1 MLRGFFVRYIVKMTH
16 EKTQSSTE
24 IGDTFRDL
32 VCELLRTRYFDA
44 QPEQFIAGT
53 KVDIVFTQPHW
64 GQQLRVAVECKN
76 YDKPLTK
83 ANFESIFA
91 KYQPMLDSRSVDQV
105 LVVSNKPIGAAAS
118 AYLDGWRYANHQT
131 FRELEESLLA
141 LRPYIEGLAKLVP
154 TVDVQYIEARFDEP
168 RLAEAS
174 ALDEIQS
181 WVLAPASNSLAILG
195 SYGQGKTSL
204 ARRIAAHFA
213 SSYLADPTKRIPIL
227 KSLGDVVH
235 ETRLEGLFGAQFT
248 ADNPAPG
255 FQFKTFEHLN
265 RSGRLLVILDG
276 FDEMK
281 HAMTASDF
289 LSNFREFNRLLG
301 DHSKVILLGR
311 PNALPT
317 DTQHLVFRGIKNVAG
332 QSVASTEF
340 AQWQERTLAFFSEK
354 ESRQLLQSSLEA
366 SANRY
371 EAANRFSYP
380 PFFVEDRTNEVL
392 DCVPRDLLARPV
404 HVLLIS
410 ELAADPGFDFEG
422 FNRYSLYDHFIR
434 SMVSRDTTEKPAR
447 KAVALNDRL
456 QFQRDLAWWAWRRP
470 GKSQGSFLRDEIP
483 ESLLAQLPDGKS
495 ADFEGKRNEYIVS
508 TLTEEKEAGVL
519 FFAHRSFQE
528 FLVAERLRLAKP
540 DPNSHIDYSAHLT
553 PDIIEFLTQA
563 SELHYIASWYDTL
576 RACPGPLNGAYLRF
590 FASFASVAEAMA
602 SSAAPNAASVDM
614 WTTTIVTL
622 ASRAKTPGAL
632 SKAELD
638 EFLLRAIR
646 NGKDDTAAV
655 AVLALWQ
662 SHSRAQPQLT
672 ALAAALIERVLRK
685 SREQSDS
692 SALSVEAK
700 HFDFSSSWVSK
711 GIEKI
716 FAQPGKT
723 DGVRLNLDNGMLI
736 GMATGEIN
744 AKLPEGLMV
753 FSDGVEVTKS
763 GQVDAE
769 KVFALIDKDL
779 RKTHE
784 KFLRSRKLSY
794 NVVSFEQVRGT
805 QLNFRRN
812 LSGPLKG
819 PSPQ

>member
-1 MLRGFFVRYIVKMTH
+1 MTH
-16 EKTQSSTE
+16 EITLSSTE
-24 IGDTFRDL
+24 IGDSFRDL
-32 VCELLRTRYFDA
+32 VCELLRTRFFDA

-53 KVDIVFTQPHW
+53 KVDIVFTQPNW
-64 GQQLRVAVECKN
+64 GRQQRVAVECKN

-83 ANFESIFA
+83 ADFEGIYA

-105 LVVSNKPIGAAAS
+105 LVVSNKPIGAAAA
-118 AYLDGWRYANHQT
+118 AYLNNWRYANHQT
-131 FRELEESLLA
+131 FRELEESLLG

-168 RLAEAS
+168 RTVGES
-174 ALDEIQS
+174 ALDEIQA
-181 WVLAPASNSLAILG
+181 WVHDTAGNSLAILG

-204 ARRIAAHFA
+204 ARRIAAYFA
-213 SSYLADPTKRIPIL
+213 SSYLTDPTKRIPIL
-227 KSLGDVVH
+227 KSLGNVVH

-248 ADNPAPG
+248 ADTPAPG

-301 DHSKVILLGR
+301 GHSKVILLGR

-317 DTQHLVFRGIKNVAG
+317 DTQHLVFRGMKNVAG

-340 AQWQERTLAFFSEK
+340 ARWKERTLAFFSEK
-354 ESRQLLQSSLEA
+354 EGRQLLQSSLES

-371 EAANRFSYP
+371 EAAKRFSYP
-380 PFFVEDRTNEVL
+380 PSFVEDRTNEVL
-392 DCVPRDLLARPV
+392 DRVPRDLLARPV
-404 HVLLIS
+404 HVQLIA

-508 TLTEEKEAGVL
+508 TLTEEKEAGLL

-563 SELHYIASWYDTL
+563 PELHYIATWYDTL

-590 FASFASVAEAMA
+590 FAAFASVAEAMA
-602 SSAAPNAASVDM
+602 SSATSNAASVDM

-622 ASRAKTPGAL
+622 ASRAKTAGAL
-632 SKAELD
+632 RAAELD
-638 EFLLRAIR
+638 DFLLKAVRS
-646 NGKDDTAAV
+646 GKDDTAAV
-655 AVLALWQ
+655 ATLALWQ
-662 SHSRAQPQLT
+662 SHSRTQPQLT

-700 HFDFSSSWVSK
+700 YFDFSASWVSK

-716 FAQPGKT
+716 FALPGKA
-723 DGVRLNLDNGMLI
+723 DGVRLNLDSGMLI
-736 GMATGEIN
+736 RMATGEIN
-744 AKLPEGLMV
+744 AKLQEGLMV
-753 FSDGVEVTKS
+753 FSDGVEITKS

-784 KFLRSRKLSY
+784 GFLRGRRLSY

-805 QLNFRRN
+805 AVNFGRS
-812 LSGPLKG
+812 LGGPLKG
-819 PSPQ
+819 PSPH

>member
-1 MLRGFFVRYIVKMTH
+1 MRYIFEMPNERTP
-16 EKTQSSTE
+16 SSTE
-24 IGDTFRDL
+24 IGDSFRDL
-32 VCELLRTRYFDA
+32 VCELLRTRFFDA
-44 QPEQFIAGT
+44 KPEQFIAGT
-53 KVDIVFTQPHW
+53 KVDIVFTQPNW
-64 GQQLRVAVECKN
+64 GRQQRVAVECKN

-83 ANFESIFA
+83 ADFEGIYG
-91 KYQPMLDSRSVDQV
+91 KYQPMLESRSVDQV
-105 LVVSNKPIGAAAS
+105 LVVSNKPIGAPAS
-118 AYLDGWRYANHQT
+118 AYLDNWRNANHQT
-131 FRELEESLLA
+131 FRELEESLLG
-141 LRPYIEGLAKLVP
+141 LRPYIQSLAKLVP
-154 TVDVQYIEARFDEP
+154 TVDLQYIEARFDEP
-168 RLAEAS
+168 RSAGET
-174 ALDEIQS
+174 ALDEIQA
-181 WVLAPASNSLAILG
+181 WVLDPASNSLAILG

-204 ARRIAAHFA
+204 ARRIAANFA
-213 SSYLADPTKRIPIL
+213 SSYLAEPTKRIPIL

-301 DHSKVILLGR
+301 SHSKVILLGR

-317 DTQHLVFRGIKNVAG
+317 DTQHLVFRGMKNVAG
-332 QSVASTEF
+332 QAVASTEF
-340 AQWQERTLAFFSEK
+340 AQWKERTLAFFNEK
-354 ESRQLLQSSLEA
+354 ESRQLLQSSLKS
-366 SANRY
+366 SANRHE
-371 EAANRFSYP
+371 EAQRFSYP
-380 PFFVEDRTNEVL
+380 PSFVEDRTIEVL
-392 DCVPRDLLARPV
+392 NRVPRDLLARPV
-404 HVLLIS
+404 HVQLIA
-410 ELAADPGFDFEG
+410 ELAADPSFDFEG

-528 FLVAERLRLAKP
+528 FLVAERLRLANP
-540 DPNSHIDYSAHLT
+540 DPNSHIDYSTHLT

-563 SELHYIASWYDTL
+563 PELHYIATWYDTL
-576 RACPGPLNGAYLRF
+576 RVCPGPLNGAYLRF
-590 FASFASVAEAMA
+590 FAAYASVAEAMA
-602 SSAAPNAASVDM
+602 SSVMSNAVTVDM
-614 WTTTIVTL
+614 WTTSIVTL
-622 ASRAKTPGAL
+622 ASRAETPGAL
-632 SKAELD
+632 SSAKLD
-638 EFLLRAIR
+638 EFLLKAIR
-646 NGKDDTAAV
+646 SGKNDTAAV
-655 AVLALWQ
+655 AALAFWQ
-662 SHSRAQPQLT
+662 AHSRKQLQLT

-692 SALSVEAK
+692 LALSVEAK
-700 HFDFSSSWVSK
+700 QFDFSASWVSK

-716 FAQPGKT
+716 FAKPGKT
-723 DGVRLNLDNGMLI
+723 DAVRLNLDGGMLI

-753 FSDGVEVTKS
+753 FSDGVEVAMAV
-763 GQVDAE
+763 QIDAE
-769 KVFALIDKDL
+769 RVFALIDKDF

-784 KFLRSRKLSY
+784 GFLRGRRLNY
-794 NVVSFEQVRGT
+794 NVVSFEQVRG
-805 QLNFRRN
+805 RR
-812 LSGPLKG
+812 
-819 PSPQ
+819 

>member
-1 MLRGFFVRYIVKMTH
+1 MKQGLWITWLSFRLEFLFYWPRFH
-16 EKTQSSTE
+16 LEST
-24 IGDTFRDL
+24 
-32 VCELLRTRYFDA
+32 
-44 QPEQFIAGT
+44 
-53 KVDIVFTQPHW
+53 
-64 GQQLRVAVECKN
+64 CKN

-83 ANFESIFA
+83 ADFECIYA

-118 AYLDGWRYANHQT
+118 AYLNNWRYASHQT
-131 FRELEESLLA
+131 FRELEESLLG
-141 LRPYIEGLAKLVP
+141 LRPYIESLSKLLP

-168 RLAEAS
+168 RSAGES
-174 ALDEIQS
+174 ALDEIEA
-181 WVLAPASNSLAILG
+181 WLLAPTGNSLAILG

-204 ARRIAAHFA
+204 ARRIAAYFSA
-213 SSYLADPTKRIPIL
+213 SYLADPTKRIPIL

-248 ADNPAPG
+248 ADTPAPG

-289 LSNFREFNRLLG
+289 LSNFREFNRLLQG
-301 DHSKVILLGR
+301 NSKVILLGR

-317 DTQHLVFRGIKNVAG
+317 DTQHLVFRGMKNVAG

-340 AQWQERTLAFFSEK
+340 AQWKERTLAFFSEQ
-354 ESRQLLQSSLEA
+354 EGRQLLQSSLE
-366 SANRY
+366 SSVNRY
-371 EAANRFSYP
+371 EAAKRFSYP
-380 PFFVEDRTNEVL
+380 TSFVDDRTNEVF
-392 DCVPRDLLARPV
+392 DRVPRDLLSRPV
-404 HVLLIS
+404 HIQLIS

-447 KAVALNDRL
+447 KAVALRDRL

-508 TLTEEKEAGVL
+508 TLTEEKESGVL

-528 FLVAERLRLAKP
+528 FLVADRLRLAKP
-540 DPNSHIDYSAHLT
+540 DPNSHIDYAAHLT
-553 PDIIEFLTQA
+553 PDIIEFLKLA
-563 SELHYIASWYDTL
+563 PEEAYIATWYDTL
-576 RACPGPLNGAYLRF
+576 PACPGPLNGAYLRF
-590 FASFASVAEAMA
+590 FAAFASMANAMA
-602 SSAAPNAASVDM
+602 SNARSNAANIDM

-632 SKAELD
+632 SAGELD
-638 EFLLRAIR
+638 AFLLRAVR
-646 NGKDDTAAV
+646 SGTDDTAAV
-655 AVLALWQ
+655 AALALWQ
-662 SHSRAQPQLT
+662 SRSRSQLQLN

-692 SALSVEAK
+692 SALSVEAR
-700 HFDFSSSWVSK
+700 HFDFSASWVSK

-716 FAQPGKT
+716 FAQPGRT
-723 DGVRLNLDNGMLI
+723 DAVRLNLDGGMLI

-753 FSDGVEVTKS
+753 FSDGLEVVKS
-763 GQVDAE
+763 AQVNAE
-769 KVFALIDKDL
+769 QVFALIDRDL

-784 KFLRSRKLSY
+784 GFLRGRRLSY
-794 NVVSFEQVRGT
+794 AVVSLEQVRGT
-805 QLNFRRN
+805 SVNRKLR
-812 LSGPLKG
+812 
-819 PSPQ
+819 

>member
-1 MLRGFFVRYIVKMTH
+1 MAQQRTP
-16 EKTQSSTE
+16 SSTE
-24 IGDTFRDL
+24 IGDSFRDL
-32 VCELLRTRYFDA
+32 VCELLRTRFFDA
-44 QPEQFIAGT
+44 QPEQFVAGT
-53 KVDIVFTQPHW
+53 KVDIVFTQPNW
-64 GQQLRVAVECKN
+64 GRQQRVAVECKN
-76 YDKPLTK
+76 YEKPLTK
-83 ANFESIFA
+83 ADFEGIYA
-91 KYQPMLDSRSVDQV
+91 KYQPMLDSGSVDQV
-105 LVVSNKPIGAAAS
+105 LVVSNKPIGAAAW
-118 AYLDGWRYANHQT
+118 AYLNHWRYANHQT
-131 FRELEESLLA
+131 FRELEESLLG

-154 TVDVQYIEARFDEP
+154 TVDVLYVEARFDEP
-168 RLAEAS
+168 PSAGES
-174 ALDEIQS
+174 ALDEIQA
-181 WVLAPASNSLAILG
+181 WVLDPAGNSLAILG

-204 ARRIAAHFA
+204 ARRIAAYFA
-213 SSYLADPTKRIPIL
+213 LSYLADPTKRIPIL

-301 DHSKVILLGR
+301 GHSKVILLGR

-317 DTQHLVFRGIKNVAG
+317 DTQHLVFRGMKNVAG

-340 AQWQERTLAFFSEK
+340 AQWKERTLAFFSEK
-354 ESRQLLQSSLEA
+354 ESRQLLQSSLES

-371 EAANRFSYP
+371 EAAKRFAYP
-380 PFFVEDRTNEVL
+380 PSFVEDRTNEVL
-392 DCVPRDLLARPV
+392 ERVPRDLLARPV
-404 HVLLIS
+404 HVQLIA
-410 ELAADPGFDFEG
+410 ELAADPGFNFEG

-434 SMVSRDTTEKPAR
+434 SMVARDTTEKPAR
-447 KAVALNDRL
+447 KAIALNDRL

-483 ESLLAQLPDGKS
+483 GSLLAQLPDGKS

-508 TLTEEKEAGVL
+508 TLTEEKQAGAL

-540 DPNSHIDYSAHLT
+540 DPNAHIDYSAHLT

-563 SELHYIASWYDTL
+563 PEVHYIATWYDTL

-590 FASFASVAEAMA
+590 FAAFASMAEAMA
-602 SSAAPNAASVDM
+602 SSATSNATSVDM

-632 SKAELD
+632 RAAELD
-638 EFLLRAIR
+638 DFLLRTIR
-646 NGKDDTAAV
+646 SGKDDTAAV
-655 AVLALWQ
+655 AALALWQ
-662 SHSRAQPQLT
+662 AHSRTLPQLT
-672 ALAAALIERVLRK
+672 ALAAALLERVLRK

-692 SALSVEAK
+692 SALSVEAN
-700 HFDFSSSWVSK
+700 HFDFSASWLSK
-711 GIEKI
+711 GIEKV

-723 DGVRLNLDNGMLI
+723 DGVLLNLDSGVLI

-744 AKLPEGLMV
+744 AKLPEGLMI
-753 FSDGVEVTKS
+753 FSDGVEVAKS
-763 GQVDAE
+763 VQVDAE
-769 KVFALIDKDL
+769 RVFALIDKDL
-779 RKTHE
+779 RKAHAG
-784 KFLRSRKLSY
+784 FLRGRRLSY

-805 QLNFRRN
+805 AVNVGRSSRVL
-812 LSGPLKG
+812 LKG
-819 PSPQ
+819 PSPY